1 MGIPSLSE
9 TNRILIVTGHYGSG
23 KTEFSVSLA
32 MALAVSG
39 IAPLAV
45 VDLDIANPY
54 FRSRERRAELESAG
68 IGVYGSLY
76 NTEVTA
82 ELPALGASLRA
93 PLENRDTR
101 VIVDAGGNDSGALV
115 LNQFRKYFT
124 DEDSTVLSVVNFNR
138 YETRTV
144 EDAIEHILAIERVTG
159 LNVTY
164 IVNNTHLLRETSA
177 DDILRGH
184 ELSLTLCEKLGKR
197 LYCDCYPAPVVKTED
212 LSALDSS
219 LFPLEMYM
227 RPTWLDK

>member
-1 MGIPSLSE
+1 MGIKNLPD

-32 MALAVSG
+32 MAQRESG
-39 IAPLAV
+39 ISPLAV

-54 FRSRERRAELESAG
+54 FRSRERRTELENAG

-82 ELPALGASLRA
+82 ELPALGAGLRA
-93 PLENRDTR
+93 PLENKDTR

-124 DEDSTVLSVVNFNR
+124 DGDSTALSVVNFNR
-138 YETRTV
+138 FETRTV
-144 EDAIEHILAIERVTG
+144 EDAIEHILAIERVTK
-159 LNVTY
+159 LDIKY
-164 IVNNTHLLRETSA
+164 IVNNTHLLRETTA

-184 ELSLTLCEKLGKR
+184 ELSLALCEKLGKR
-197 LYCDCYPAPVVKTED
+197 LYCDCYPAPVVNAAE
-212 LSALDSS
+212 LSKIGES
-219 LFPLEMYM
+219 LLPLELYM
-227 RPTWLDK
+227 RPSWLDR